1 MENFEDR
8 FDETDILARTLYG
21 EARGEGLIGLE
32 AVACVVLNR
41 VKLSKERGVS
51 WWGRNVSEVC
61 LKPFQFSC
69 WNADCPQREKLLSL
83 TEDDA
88 EFRLCRRI
96 AKKALSGFLTDI
108 THGATHYHAKS
119 VSPAWARKWAPVFE
133 YRHHLFYREVI

>member
-1 MENFEDR
+1 MEDSR

-41 VKLSKERGVS
+41 AKLSKERNVK
-51 WWGRNVSEVC
+51 WWGRTIKEVC

-69 WNADCPQREKLLSL
+69 WNPENPQLEKILSVS
-83 TEDDA
+83 ENDA
-88 EFRLCRRI
+88 EFRLCLRI
-96 AKKALSGFLTDI
+96 AKKAITGFLPDI

-119 VSPAWARKWAPVFE
+119 VSPAWARKLAPVFD
-133 YRHHLFYREVI
+133 YRNHLFYQEVI

>member
-1 MENFEDR
+1 MEDNR

-32 AVACVVLNR
+32 AVACVILNR
-41 VKLSKERGVS
+41 VNLSKEKGIS

-69 WNADCPQREKLLSL
+69 WNAGNSQLEKILNLSE
-83 TEDDA
+83 EDA
-88 EFRLCRRI
+88 VFRLCLRI
-96 AKKALSGFLTDI
+96 AKKATTGFLPDI

-119 VSPAWARKWAPVFE
+119 VSPVWARKLAPVFD
-133 YRHHLFYREVI
+133 YRNHLFYREVI